1 MTPISAAQSRQAIQ
15 VSDISQTDQQ
25 TMSLED
31 RMIHAFAESAVS
43 VGTEKT
49 AIMQKIDQPEDLSD
63 PSKLYQLQLRTSNYN
78 LEVSML
84 STLARKGVGVV
95 ESLLRS

>member
-1 MTPISAAQSRQAIQ
+1 MIPISAAQSRQAIQ
-15 VSDISQTDQQ
+15 VSDISQTTQQ
-25 TMSLED
+25 TVSLED
-31 RMIHAFAESAVS
+31 RMIHAFAESAVAT
-43 VGTEKT
+43 GTEKT
-49 AIMQKIDQPEDLSD
+49 AIMQKLDQPEALSD
-63 PSKLYQLQLRTSNYN
+63 PAELFQLQQRSSNYN

>member
-1 MTPISAAQSRQAIQ
+1 MNSISGVQAPALIR
-15 VSDISQTDQQ
+15 DISPSSQQ
-25 TMSLED
+25 TVSLED
-31 RMIHAFAESAVS
+31 RLIHAFAESAV
-43 VGTEKT
+43 VTGAEKDQ
-49 AIMQKIDQPEDLSD
+49 IMQKIEQAKSLSN
-63 PSKLYQLQLRTSNYN
+63 PAELFQLQQRTSNYN

>member
-1 MTPISAAQSRQAIQ
+1 M
-15 VSDISQTDQQ
+15 
-25 TMSLED
+25 
-31 RMIHAFAESAVS
+31 
-43 VGTEKT
+43 
-49 AIMQKIDQPEDLSD
+49 SD